1 MGDLPQPDNNVLSI
15 TLWNSD
21 QAANPALQPLPQS
34 LPHPNNSNSGP
45 SLSVLYEGGTLPL
58 PLSLSQ
64 TQTQTQTHIQSIGI
78 PRPTGK

>member
-21 QAANPALQPLPQS
+21 QAANPALQQLPLPQS
-34 LPHPNNSNSGP
+34 LPHPSNSSSVS

-58 PLSLSQ
+58 SLSQ
-64 TQTQTQTHIQSIGI
+64 TQNIGIGI
-78 PRPTGK
+78 PRPAGK